1 MGTQTDISVSHLF
14 KAISFQLGGI
24 AITFL
29 ANSVN
34 YILILFAE
42 TNGHEVALSIPI
54 IATALF
60 TIVWGDATLKSQV
73 AHVMD
78 AGQET
83 RKTQAY
89 KDIAQQPYRLL
100 RLMNFVLAL
109 ALAASQLSI
118 LYT

>member
-1 MGTQTDISVSHLF
+1 MEAQNDESVSNLF

-29 ANSVN
+29 ANSMN
-34 YILILFAE
+34 YILILFAD
-42 TNGHEVALSIPI
+42 TSGHEIALSIPI

-60 TIVWGDATLKSQV
+60 TIAWGDATLKSQI
-73 AHVMD
+73 AAIKD

-83 RKTQAY
+83 QKTNAY
-89 KDIAQQPYRLL
+89 VDIARQPYKLL
-100 RLMNFVLAL
+100 RLMNLVLAL
-109 ALAASQLSI
+109 ALATSQLSI